1 VSARHHDV
9 VRREFA
15 RQSDGFGHRDSLFAS
30 RSLAEWI
37 DAGARLAPDDLV
49 LDAGGGAG
57 DLSRML
63 ADRARQFVVADLTD
77 ALRDVGRDA
86 AAAAGARNVL
96 FVRAALEDLPFPDR
110 SFDVVLCRF
119 VVHHLADPAP
129 ALAELRRVCRDDGRV
144 VVADLVA
151 LDDAVAPVHNAL
163 ERARDPSHTTALTES
178 ALVAAVAGAGLAAR
192 DVDRIDRALELDAWL
207 ERAHTSPGE
216 ADAVRDALLAELDG
230 GGEPT
235 GLRPGRDADG
245 RVTVQQRWVR
255 IVAGPAA

>member
-1 VSARHHDV
+1 VSAPHHDV

-15 RQSDGFGHRDSLFAS
+15 RQSDGFGHRGSLFAS

-37 DAGARLAPDDLV
+37 DAGARLGPDDLV

-57 DLSRML
+57 DLSRTL
-63 ADRARQFVVADLTD
+63 AGRARQFVVADLTD

-86 AAAAGARNVL
+86 AAAAGVRNVL

-129 ALAELRRVCRDDGRV
+129 ALAELRRVCRDDGRI

-163 ERARDPSHTTALTES
+163 ERARDPSHTTALTEP
-178 ALVAAVAGAGLAAR
+178 ALVAAVAAAGLHVR
-192 DVDRIDRALELDAWL
+192 ETHRIDRALELDAWIA
-207 ERAHTSPGE
+207 RAHTPP
-216 ADAVRDALLAELDG
+216 DAAAGVRAALAAELD

-235 GLRPGRDADG
+235 GLRPARGDDG
-245 RVTVQQRWVR
+245 ALAVQQRWVR
-255 IVAGPAA
+255 IAAGRGA